1 MIRTPHRKDTVTDPP
16 TRTSD
21 AGHSDRSQAG
31 TAAGPDSADPA
42 SSSSTSVDPARTIA
56 TSSSSTPDGTTPS
69 SASSVDPTT
78 SSAAPGGLEP
88 GRSASSS
95 PASISPAP
103 ISTASAGTASASPAS
118 PTEANPI
125 EARITTAF
133 ADLTAQER
141 RAATTILEHL
151 DDLAAYSSADLSA
164 LSGVSRP
171 TLSRLYRQLGY
182 RSFAEMRNEARHA
195 GGVPIGPSQGVESH
209 VSQETRN
216 ITKLGRLADGRLQ
229 AAATSIMGASD
240 LVIIGYR
247 NSYPVA
253 MHLREQLVQLRPG
266 SRLLPLPGQTVAEDM
281 VGVGPGDT
289 VILVGLRRRTD
300 GFDALLRLCVAS
312 RADVVLIADNSALRY
327 ADQVTHFLPCSLDS
341 SGPFSSYAAAMSLVA
356 MIANQA
362 SAIAGPQGGRRVSM
376 ITDGY
381 QQLDELE
388 HP

>member
-31 TAAGPDSADPA
+31 TAAGPDSVDPA
-42 SSSSTSVDPARTIA
+42 SSTSVDP
-56 TSSSSTPDGTTPS
+56 TP
-69 SASSVDPTT
+69 A
-78 SSAAPGGLEP
+78 SAAPRGPEP

-103 ISTASAGTASASPAS
+103 ISTASAGTASAGTTSASPAS

-229 AAATSIMGASD
+229 AAAISIMGASD

-362 SAIAGPQGGRRVSM
+362 SALAGPQGERRVSM

-381 QQLDELE
+381 HQLDELE